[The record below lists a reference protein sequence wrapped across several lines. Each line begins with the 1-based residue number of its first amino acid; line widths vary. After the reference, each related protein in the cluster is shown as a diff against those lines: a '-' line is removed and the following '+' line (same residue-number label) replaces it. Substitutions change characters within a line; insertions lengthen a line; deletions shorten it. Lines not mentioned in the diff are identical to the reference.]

1 MRGVRVNRMK
11 TKRLSR
17 SGRKIRHYVGGNIR
31 PRRHHHIPVRR
42 AKPAEEPTDPRIQQ
56 QLKRYELAVR
66 LFAQQKFARAVE
78 IFEKVLTGPAKNL
91 CERAEVHLRI
101 CRQRMARPAP
111 VQLKTAEDFYNHGVS
126 LMNMGRLEEA
136 LPPLERAKKLAPKAD
151 YVHYALATLA
161 CASSDAEAALE
172 HLKRAID
179 LRAQNRY
186 QARNDDDFTP
196 LLDDPRFTELLYPE
210 RESPSA

>member
-1 MRGVRVNRMK
+1 MRRDRVNRMK

-17 SGRKIRHYVGGNIR
+17 NTRRIRHYAGSKVQ
-31 PRRHHHIPVRR
+31 PRRHSLSARPP
-42 AKPAEEPTDPRIQQ
+42 KPAEEPKDPRIQQ
-56 QLKRYELAVR
+56 QLQRYELAVR
-66 LFAQQKFARAVE
+66 LFGQQKFARALE
-78 IFEKVLTGPAKNL
+78 MFEKVLAGPAKNL
-91 CERAEVHLRI
+91 CDRAEVYVRM
-101 CRQRMARPAP
+101 CRQRMAKPSP
-111 VQLKTAEDFYNHGVS
+111 LHLKSAEDYYNHGVS

-136 LPPLERAKKLAPKAD
+136 LPHLEKAKKLAPKAD
-151 YVHYALATLA
+151 YIHYALATLA

-179 LRAQNRY
+179 LRAENRY